1 MSYETFRNKVYCE
14 IMGQFDQGTLE
25 KFMYMMDKIADGF
38 DFEQKN
44 TDLIVCNGIPDMVK
58 NYIAAKAVAH
68 LGMGTIRNYYSVI
81 CHMIETLRIPID
93 KITSNNIRT
102 YLNYLQ
108 QQKGN
113 SASTTDG
120 KRVILNDFFQWC
132 VEEGELQKN
141 PCARVDPIK
150 FADNI
155 REPLTSIELAKVRA
169 ACKTPREKALVEF
182 LFSTGCRI
190 AEVAAMKLEDVDV
203 ENRTVVIQHGKG
215 DKRRKS
221 YLNAD
226 SVVAIQ
232 QYLQSRNDNCEYL
245 FVDNRSKDPDAK
257 HGVKDAAL
265 RREVKVIA
273 MRAGIKKPITPHNF
287 RHTTGSYCS
296 QSGMP
301 IEQIQQ
307 LLGHASIKT
316 TRRYISVNDNDV
328 KNNHWKYM

>member
-1 MSYETFRNKVYCE
+1 MSYETFRSKVYCE
-14 IMGQFDQGTLE
+14 VMEQFDQETLDR
-25 KFMYMMDKIADGF
+25 FMCMMDKVADGF
-38 DFEQKN
+38 EFEQKS
-44 TDLIVCNGIPDMVK
+44 TDLIVYNGIPEVVK
-58 NYIAAKAVAH
+58 NYIAAKAIAH
-68 LGMGTIRNYYSVI
+68 LEIQTIQNYYSI
-81 CHMIETLRIPID
+81 IHHMIDTMKIPIE
-93 KITSNNIRT
+93 KITANNIRT

-113 SASTTDG
+113 SASTADG
-120 KRVILNDFFQWC
+120 KRVVINDFFQWC
-132 VEEGELQKN
+132 VEEGELDKN
-141 PCARVDPIK
+141 PCSRVDPIK
-150 FADNI
+150 FTDNI

-169 ACKTPREKALVEF
+169 ACETTREKALIEF

-190 AEVAAMKLEDVDV
+190 AEVSAMKLEDVDM
-203 ENRTVVIQHGKG
+203 ENRTVIIQHGKG

-221 YLNAD
+221 YLNAN
-226 SVVAIQ
+226 SLVTIQ
-232 QYLQSRNDNCEYL
+232 QYLATRDDDCEYL
-245 FVDNRSKDPDAK
+245 FVDNRGKKEK
-257 HGVKDAAL
+257 HGVKSTAL
-265 RREVKVIA
+265 RLEVEKIA
-273 MRAGIKKPITPHNF
+273 KRAGINKKITPHNF